1 MAVTITS
8 FGKIIA
14 CGLLVVATTAFAPS
28 TTPVQ
33 DSQPVGGNNSLCLD
47 SMETVPD
54 SDDLTAMP
62 IADKTDGGC
71 QKPSEPVAV

>member
-1 MAVTITS
+1 M
-8 FGKIIA
+8 
-14 CGLLVVATTAFAPS
+14 
-28 TTPVQ
+28 PVQ